1 MIYAKSEFYI
11 VAATYFYYV
20 GLDEPMLQ
28 ELNRLDPDELE
39 QDSAQYLNYLY
50 NIGSGGAIV
59 KGTENEIN
67 QAEFDRLI
75 SCYMLASDPSPLRYP
90 YWQANALQSIS
101 EHLRKGEVS
110 DSSYATTCLP
120 SSISTSSRCQ
130 TICWQATLPSVP
142 STSFRA
148 TEMFIRLP
156 EPTVRW
162 LNVSGISM
170 IILLRSTA

>member
-1 MIYAKSEFYI
+1 MPPRESKRVIYAKSEFYI

-20 GLDEPMLQ
+20 GLDEPMFQ

-75 SCYMLASDPSPLRYP
+75 SCYMLASDPAHPYP

-101 EHLRKGEVS
+101 EHLRKE
-110 DSSYATTCLP
+110 
-120 SSISTSSRCQ
+120 R
-130 TICWQATLPSVP
+130 
-142 STSFRA
+142 
-148 TEMFIRLP
+148 
-156 EPTVRW
+156 
-162 LNVSGISM
+162 
-170 IILLRSTA
+170 

>member
-1 MIYAKSEFYI
+1 
-11 VAATYFYYV
+11 
-20 GLDEPMLQ
+20 MLQ

-39 QDSAQYLNYLY
+39 QDSAQYLNHLY

-75 SCYMLASDPSPLRYP
+75 SCYMLASDPAHPYP

-110 DSSYATTCLP
+110 DFPHPQQPACLP
-120 SSISTSSRCQ
+120 VSQHRADAKQSAGRHFAQRALNLFSGYGRCLSD
-130 TICWQATLPSVP
+130 C
-142 STSFRA
+142 
-148 TEMFIRLP
+148 
-156 EPTVRW
+156 
-162 LNVSGISM
+162 
-170 IILLRSTA
+170 RSQPYAG

>member
-1 MIYAKSEFYI
+1 MRRLRRIREEVNSMPPRESKRVIYAKSEFYI

-75 SCYMLASDPSPLRYP
+75 SCYMLASDPAHPYP

-101 EHLRKGEVS
+101 EHLRKE
-110 DSSYATTCLP
+110 
-120 SSISTSSRCQ
+120 R
-130 TICWQATLPSVP
+130 
-142 STSFRA
+142 
-148 TEMFIRLP
+148 
-156 EPTVRW
+156 
-162 LNVSGISM
+162 
-170 IILLRSTA
+170 